1 MNCNEVIP
9 LLSPLHDGELD
20 FEQRQ
25 AVAAHLRSCVEC
37 SGRLGALR
45 RLTDLSCQ
53 TPSPA
58 PPATLLAKIERLI
71 GDGTRNESG
80 RRSYV
85 RSRTAAA
92 ILIASAAAV
101 LGGLIVWQL
110 ASGPPQSHVEMVRV
124 FGEFLRAYEQGN
136 INAAAM
142 LAQEYQGTSVSEA
155 EAASALNHQTV
166 TRDTVLSSHQV
177 AKRYLLK
184 MPCCD
189 CVQTIYTCDGKTSFI
204 VFEHTQ
210 EELEWFEGRSVVRT
224 ECRGKSC
231 CVVELKRSLAASW
244 RVDSGYVTVVGVR
257 DLTQLDEFVGE
268 LRSL

>member
-25 AVAAHLRSCVEC
+25 AVAAHLRTCVEC
-37 SGRLGALR
+37 SGRLDALR
-45 RLTDLSCQ
+45 RLSDLSRQ

-58 PPATLLAKIERLI
+58 PPATLLAKVEQSI
-71 GDGTRNESG
+71 GDGARHETG
-80 RRSYV
+80 LRSHV

-101 LGGLIVWQL
+101 LGGVFVWQL

-124 FGEFLRAYEQGN
+124 FGEFLSAYEQGN
-136 INAAAM
+136 PNAPAM
-142 LAQEYQGTSVSEA
+142 LAQGYQGTLVSEA
-155 EAASALNHQTV
+155 DAGSALKRQTV
-166 TRDTVLSSHQV
+166 TPDTLLSRHQV
-177 AKRYLLK
+177 DKRYLLK
-184 MPCCD
+184 LPCCD
-189 CVQTIYTCDGKTSFI
+189 CMQTIYTCDGKTSFI

-210 EELEWFEGRSVVRT
+210 EELEWFDGRSVVLT

-231 CVVELKRSLAASW
+231 CVVKLKGSLAVSW

-257 DLTQLDEFVGE
+257 DLAQLDEFVGE